1 MNQHTNQAEEQ
12 LQMVKDCEARRALL
26 TRWEEEFLQNI
37 RQALSYGR
45 PLSSAR
51 DKTLNEIW
59 DRVTE
64 KG

>member
-12 LQMVKDCEARRALL
+12 LQMVKDCQARTALL
-26 TRWEEEFLQNI
+26 TSWEEEFLQNI
-37 RQALSYGR
+37 CQALSYGR
-45 PLSSAR
+45 PLSAAR
-51 DKTLNEIW
+51 EKTLNEIW